1 MHCIG
6 LDIGGAN
13 LKFSD
18 GQQSF
23 SIPFPL
29 WQKSTELADALR
41 NGLAAFPSECAL
53 AVTMTGE
60 LADCYATRR
69 EGVRSILHAVQSIAG
84 SRSVGVWSTTG
95 EFLTISQAQ
104 EFPILAAAANWHAL
118 ATWTGRLQPQGN
130 LLLIDM
136 GSTTTDIIPIEN
148 GLPMP
153 QGRTDLE
160 RLASG
165 ELLYM
170 GLRRTPVC
178 SVIDSI
184 KIRVEDDETMGIPV
198 AREFFATVG
207 DAMLILN
214 RVRPDTSDISTA
226 NGQPFTFEQAQCR
239 LSRMVC
245 SDTDDLS
252 DSQIHA
258 MAQGIESAM
267 QQHLLNAFNK
277 ATREFLFESALLSG
291 EGEAM
296 VRETLPLPTSNVYS
310 LGEMLGSQHST
321 AACAYALADLGRE
334 RL

>member
-1 MHCIG
+1 MHCVG

-23 SIPFPL
+23 SIPFAL
-29 WQKSTELADALR
+29 WERSAELADALLS
-41 NGLAAFPSECAL
+41 GLTAFPSECAL

-69 EGVRSILHAVQSIAG
+69 EGVSSILNAVQSISAQ
-84 SRSVGVWSTTG
+84 RSVGVWSTSG
-95 EFLTISQAQ
+95 EFLTITQSL
-104 EFPILAAAANWHAL
+104 EFPILVAAANWHAL
-118 ATWTGRLQPQGN
+118 ATWAGRLQPRGN

-136 GSTTTDIIPIEN
+136 GSTTTDIIPVEN

-178 SVIDSI
+178 SIVESLELPMLDAEAV
-184 KIRVEDDETMGIPV
+184 RVPI
-198 AREFFATVG
+198 AREFFATVA
-207 DAMLILN
+207 DAMLILG
-214 RVRPDTSDISTA
+214 RVQPDPSDHSTA
-226 NGQPFTFEQAQCR
+226 NGQPFTHEHAQCR
-239 LSRMVC
+239 LSRMLC

-252 DSQIHA
+252 DSQITI
-258 MAQGIESAM
+258 MAQDIERAM
-267 QQHLLNAFNK
+267 QQCLRDAFAK
-277 ATREFLFESALLSG
+277 ATREFAVESVLLSG
-291 EGEAM
+291 EGETF
-296 VRETLPLPTSNVYS
+296 VRKTIPLPTPNVFS
-310 LGEMLGSQHST
+310 LGDMLGPEHST
-321 AACAYALADLGRE
+321 AACAYALAELGRE

>member
-1 MHCIG
+1 MHCVG

-18 GQQSF
+18 GQKSISF
-23 SIPFPL
+23 PFPL
-29 WQKSTELADALR
+29 WERSAELSGALH
-41 NGLAAFPSECAL
+41 NILAAFPSDCAL

-69 EGVRSILHAVQSIAG
+69 EGVSSILHTVHAIAG

-95 EFLTISQAQ
+95 EFLTISEAL
-104 EFPILAAAANWHAL
+104 EFPVLVAAANWHAL
-118 ATWTGRLQPQGN
+118 ATWAGRLQPQGN

-178 SVIDSI
+178 TIVDSI
-184 KIRVEDDETMGIPV
+184 EMPTDGSETTNISL

-207 DAMLILN
+207 DAKLVLN
-214 RVRPDTSDISTA
+214 RVQPDPSDNSTA
-226 NGQPFTFEQAQCR
+226 NGQPFTLEHAHRR

-252 DSQIHA
+252 ESQIHA
-258 MAQGIESAM
+258 MAQCIANAM
-267 QQHLLNAFNK
+267 QQHLLDAFNK
-277 ATREFLFESALLSG
+277 ATQGVPFESALLSG
-291 EGEAM
+291 EGEAF
-296 VRETLPLPTSNVYS
+296 VRETIPLPTSNVYS
-310 LGEMLGSQHST
+310 LGEMLGPEHST
-321 AACAYALADLGRE
+321 AACAYALAELGRE